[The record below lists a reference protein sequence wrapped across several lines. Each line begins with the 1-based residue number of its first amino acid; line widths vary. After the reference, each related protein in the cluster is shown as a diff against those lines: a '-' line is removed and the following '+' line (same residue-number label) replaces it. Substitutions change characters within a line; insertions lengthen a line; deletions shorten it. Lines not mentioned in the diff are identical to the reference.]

1 MENAF
6 IFEIQKIKIDKKQLL
21 KSKFVL
27 NNINKIK
34 NYKKN
39 QLDLVHIIQYKQNRL
54 FQKILAV

>member
-1 MENAF
+1 MENVL
-6 IFEIQKIKIDKKQLL
+6 IFEIQKIKVDKKHDL

-39 QLDLVHIIQYKQNRL
+39 
-54 FQKILAV
+54 

>member
-39 QLDLVHIIQYKQNRL
+39 
-54 FQKILAV
+54 